1 MSCCKNIVLGSF
13 LLAALAVVLALLST
27 GNTLILVLSLVLAAG
42 AILLGILAQRGLA
55 TPLAT
60 LKSHLDALNQPLRTP
75 STTTNTGTL
84 NMTSTDHHLNTLE
97 GEIGELYRA
106 ITLLNKNRTQALTE
120 NRTCKE
126 SMSLQTEELQSALT
140 QAHTQRENMEHMLSG
155 MNTVAGKAKDIS
167 GRIHAALRTL
177 SQQVAE
183 VDNGVETQRYKLQE
197 TSSSI
202 AAMLHSATDMA
213 RTSVTASEGAS
224 VSRNQAQTS
233 AGNVEQSVS
242 AIQKVKKST
251 LALKETMGE
260 LAVQ

>member
-106 ITLLNKNRTQALTE
+106 IT
-120 NRTCKE
+120 
-126 SMSLQTEELQSALT
+126 
-140 QAHTQRENMEHMLSG
+140 
-155 MNTVAGKAKDIS
+155 
-167 GRIHAALRTL
+167 
-177 SQQVAE
+177 
-183 VDNGVETQRYKLQE
+183 
-197 TSSSI
+197 
-202 AAMLHSATDMA
+202 
-213 RTSVTASEGAS
+213 
-224 VSRNQAQTS
+224 
-233 AGNVEQSVS
+233 
-242 AIQKVKKST
+242 
-251 LALKETMGE
+251 
-260 LAVQ
+260 